1 MRRKRLL
8 VAATAAAATAAAVV
22 VALVSGSASAD
33 NTVIDFTGSYGP
45 GAACAPR
52 FDFPVDANTT
62 TIDVA
67 ATADILAN
75 DIVLYLYYGNVLLGS
90 SDTATS
96 PEAVHYATGG
106 VLATGTYS
114 AEVCPFDDQQDN
126 VNTNYHGS
134 VVLTELP
141 VPSPLPQPPTPKPAP
156 PVSFDT
162 SGTLQFAPATL
173 VSAHYLCAEPQV
185 TMERSLPSSQSG
197 RLDPN
202 RIYSD
207 CPLTSRTQTC
217 LFNRSTD
224 GGDSFRL
231 LFDSTCAARNRPT
244 CQNLGGGDS
253 EDEVNLYDGN
263 LLLGDQEGATI
274 QEGLATSTD
283 HGDTFPAQRQWA
295 ITNPTTATD
304 RQWLAWV
311 DPRNASV
318 GGQGL
323 DAFYSWHMPGA
334 GEYVVGVTTDGIP
347 IPQPAPQ
354 IPFVGQSGQSVVDNT
369 DGPGRGWIYL
379 PFGTFPPLANGIA
392 VATAAAPQYQSP
404 AAWKTNIVTTDTRAI
419 FPWVSVDAAGN
430 AYLVWIS
437 NSGATAGQLFVSAS
451 PIGDSR
457 NNPQNG
463 GRPGTYWTP
472 QTQINPSSIHSTAFP
487 EVVAGADGHIAVA
500 YMGSTDCAQGA
511 SDNCATSS
519 HWNTYVDVI
528 SDASQLWKGG
538 TTSVTVGQVSHRVA
552 HLGSVCTSGTT
563 CTGDRSLLDMIAL
576 SYDQNGRV
584 GVIYSDNNNALGN
597 VSDTTKNGAFIE
609 FSKETAGPSLTG
621 GTVSVSIPT
630 GGRSDPAGDA
640 TWPNVAGAPN
650 LPSLDLL
657 GASVSNTGT
666 ALTAT
671 VKLADATTAGMARDL
686 AAYNASVGTGQPA
699 ARLQY
704 IVRLETATDVY
715 HLSMEYENGTV
726 RFFGGK
732 VDAND
737 GVQNGTNTIVG
748 SRYVTDTG
756 YPVTGTLGNG
766 QIQMS
771 IPLSVL
777 GLNAGDKV
785 LNVSAFA
792 TAAPDEA
799 DPTASVVVDSAR
811 TIDAT
816 PPFDATLAQFA
827 DVGVTIADSPDPVRK
842 GHELTYTVAVKDN
855 GPADAGGVSL
865 TDPMPANFAFKSVS
879 TSQGKCVS
887 PTSKSRTL
895 TCSLGDLASGK
906 TATVT
911 IVGAALQKGTVTNTV
926 SVSSSSPGDPD
937 SSNNSATA
945 TTTVTS

>member
-8 VAATAAAATAAAVV
+8 VAATAAAATLAAIVV
-22 VALVSGSASAD
+22 FVSGPATAD
-33 NTVIDFTGSYGP
+33 NTVINFTGSYGP
-45 GAACAPR
+45 GTACAAP
-52 FDFPVDANTT
+52 FDFPVGANTT

-67 ATADILAN
+67 ATADIPAN
-75 DIVLYLYYGNVLLGS
+75 DIVLKLYYGSVLLGT

-96 PEAVHYATGG
+96 PEAVHYGPGG
-106 VLATGTYS
+106 VIATGTYS
-114 AEVCPFDDQQDN
+114 AVVCPFDGNQNN

-141 VPSPLPQPPTPKPAP
+141 VPSVLPPPPAPRPAP

-162 SGTLQFAPATL
+162 SGSVQFAPATL
-173 VSAHYLCAEPQV
+173 VSAHFLCAEPQT
-185 TMERSLPSSQSG
+185 TMERNLSSSQNG

-202 RIYSD
+202 RIFAD
-207 CPLTSRTQTC
+207 CPLTSRTQTS
-217 LFNRSTD
+217 LFSRSTD

-231 LFDSTCAARNRPT
+231 LFDPTCAPRNRPT

-253 EDEVNLYDGN
+253 EEDVNLYDGN
-263 LLLGDQEGATI
+263 LLLGDQEGLTI

-283 HGDTFPAQRQWA
+283 HGDSFPATRQWA

-311 DPRNASV
+311 DPRNATV

-334 GEYVVGVTTDGIP
+334 GEYVVGVTTDGLP
-347 IPQPAPQ
+347 IPQPLPQ
-354 IPFVGQSGQSVVDNT
+354 IPFVGQSGQSRVDNT
-369 DGPGRGWIYL
+369 NGPGRGWIYL

-404 AAWKTNIVTTDTRAI
+404 AAWKTNIVTTDTRAL
-419 FPWVSVDAAGN
+419 FPWIGLDDHGN
-430 AYLVWIS
+430 AYLAWIS
-437 NSGATAGQLFVSAS
+437 NSGPTAGQLFLSAS
-451 PIGDSR
+451 PIDDAR
-457 NNPQNG
+457 NNPQAG

-472 QTQINPSSIHSTAFP
+472 QTQINPPSIHSTAFP
-487 EVVAGADGHIAVA
+487 EVVGGTDGHIAVA
-500 YMGSTDCAQGA
+500 YMGSTDCAAGQ

-519 HWNTYVDVI
+519 HWQTYVDVI
-528 SDASQLWKGG
+528 QDASQLWKGG
-538 TTSVTVGQVSHRVA
+538 TTSVAVGQVSHKVA

-563 CTGDRSLLDMIAL
+563 CTGDRSLLDMIDV

-609 FSKETAGPSLTG
+609 FSKQTAGPSLTG
-621 GTVSVSIPT
+621 GTVNVSIPS
-630 GGRSDPAGDA
+630 GGRDDPAGDA
-640 TWPNVAGAPN
+640 TWPNTSAGQN

-657 GASVSNTGT
+657 GASISNSGNN
-666 ALTAT
+666 LNAT

-686 AAYNASVGTGQPA
+686 AAYNASVGTGSPA

-704 IVRLETATDVY
+704 VVRIETANDVY
-715 HLSMEYENGTV
+715 HLSMEYENGNL

-732 VDAND
+732 VDGND

-748 SRYVTDTG
+748 SRYVTDQG
-756 YPVTGTLGNG
+756 YPVTGSLGNG
-766 QIQMS
+766 AIKLTV
-771 IPLSVL
+771 PLSAL
-777 GLNAGDKV
+777 GLKVGDKV

-799 DPTASVVVDSAR
+799 DPTATIVINSAR

-816 PPFDATLAQFA
+816 PPFDATLQQLA
-827 DVGVTIADSPDPVRK
+827 DIGVTIGDSPDPVKK
-842 GHELTYTVAVKDN
+842 GKNLTYTIPVSN
-855 GPADAGGVSL
+855 LGPSDATGVSL
-865 TDPMPANFAFKSVS
+865 SDPMPGNVTFKSAT
-879 TSQGKCVS
+879 TSQGTCTV
-887 PTSKSRTL
+887 PTSKNPTL
-895 TCSLGDLASGK
+895 TCALGNLAAGK
-906 TATVT
+906 SATVT
-911 IVGAALQKGTVTNTV
+911 VVVVPLQPGTVTNTV
-926 SVSSSSPGDPD
+926 TVSSASPADPV
-937 SSNNSATA
+937 SSNNTATA
-945 TTTVTS
+945 QTTVTR